1 MQAILCRYFSL
12 WFLYSPFYKRCVKI
26 TIVLKRKSIVFFIA
40 IFFMCICVSCQWE
53 FAMVG
58 KADFSDRYLHEM
70 LASYNAQLES
80 EQKADNSDEDE
91 FSFFGVGRED
101 IEEMICNFGGC
112 IVDGQAKFVVEVAGI
127 SIKKM
132 YLPSGSELYGKLDCK
147 NPFSKK
153 AFVLAEN
160 MKNDFKGLEINFSD
174 DFKTCELRYTYLS
187 DVVLFDSKNSNAAF
201 SVSDFREASNSKDT
215 CMKFSDG
222 KIKVELL
229 KTVPDSEMHIILE
242 KLR

>member
-1 MQAILCRYFSL
+1 
-12 WFLYSPFYKRCVKI
+12 
-26 TIVLKRKSIVFFIA
+26 
-40 IFFMCICVSCQWE
+40 MCICVSCQWE

-70 LASYNAQLES
+70 LATYNAQLES
-80 EQKADNSDEDE
+80 EKKADNSDEDE

-112 IVDGQAKFVVEVAGI
+112 IVDGQAQFIVEVTGI
-127 SIKKM
+127 SVKKI

-147 NPFSKK
+147 NSFSQKVL
-153 AFVLAEN
+153 VLAEN
-160 MKNDFKGLEINFSD
+160 MKNDFKGLEITFSD
-174 DFKTCELRYTYLS
+174 DFKVCELRYTYLS
-187 DVVLFDSKNSNAAF
+187 DMVLFDSKNSNAKYN
-201 SVSDFREASNSKDT
+201 VSDLLEASNSKDT
-215 CMKFSDG
+215 SMKLTDG
-222 KIKVELL
+222 KIKMEFL